1 MQGILI
7 LGALG
12 WVVLNVF
19 VPLLIPLTVIG
30 LFVYYFFIEPSSPPS
45 SLKKQEKLVKKH
57 FNECDRILREDA
69 TRFDLIKAERRALS
83 KKLQL
88 SQRMQQLLNVIV
100 ADDASNKEF
109 EFSSDGS
116 DYILR
121 TCEEGPS
128 SSVKTGIE
136 VLSRS
141 TNEPVYRAM
150 RGDTDFETPV
160 IFLAGSWLYP
170 IVRVMKERED
180 RTNAALQASTE
191 LEKQQKVAAQ
201 REDARKKFG

>member
-7 LGALG
+7 LVALG
-12 WVVLNVF
+12 WIVLNVF

-57 FNECDRILREDA
+57 FNECDRILKEDA

-88 SQRMQQLLNVIV
+88 SQRMQHLLTVI
-100 ADDASNKEF
+100 ATDDASNKEF
-109 EFSSDGS
+109 VFSSEGS
-116 DYILR
+116 EYILR
-121 TCEEGPS
+121 TCEEGTS
-128 SSVKTGIE
+128 SSIKPGIE
-136 VLSRS
+136 ILSRS
-141 TNEPVYRAM
+141 TSEPVYRAV
-150 RGDTDFETPV
+150 RGDTDFQTPV
-160 IFLAGSWLYP
+160 IFLAGSWLYT
-170 IVRVMKERED
+170 IVRTMKERED
-180 RTNAALQASTE
+180 RANAVLQASSE